1 MAHRLNH
8 RELVATVA
16 RRFPDLTQRQ
26 IEDVIEVMVEVWRAE
41 LAQPDGEVVI
51 RDFGKLIVE
60 VQHMRNAGAVR
71 AQMGSAAPEHLTRL
85 YFRFRPTSGLREE
98 IEQHLKEGA

>member
-8 RELVATVA
+8 RQLLSAVA

-26 IEDVIEVMVEVWRAE
+26 IADVLDVLVEVWRAE
-41 LAQPDGEVVI
+41 LAQPGGEIII
-51 RDFGKLIVE
+51 RDFGKLTVE
-60 VQHMRNAGAVR
+60 VQHMRSAGIIR
-71 AQMGSAAPEHLTRL
+71 AHMGSAAPDHLTRL
-85 YFRFRPTSGLREE
+85 YFRFRPTPGLREE